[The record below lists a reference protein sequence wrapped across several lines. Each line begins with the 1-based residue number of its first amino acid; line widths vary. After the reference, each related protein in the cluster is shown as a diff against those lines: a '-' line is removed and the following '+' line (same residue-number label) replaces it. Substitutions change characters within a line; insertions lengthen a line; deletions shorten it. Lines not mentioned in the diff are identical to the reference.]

1 MVICNSINTHRGD
14 MMTESPSNSKGQ
26 MESEK
31 ESHINIPRNMPDSRK
46 RNTSIEQD
54 NFVL

>member
-1 MVICNSINTHRGD
+1 MIP
-14 MMTESPSNSKGQ
+14 ESPSNSKGQ
-26 MESEK
+26 MEGEK
-31 ESHINIPRNMPDSRK
+31 ESHINISRNMPDSRK

>member
-14 MMTESPSNSKGQ
+14 MVPESPSNSKGQ
-26 MESEK
+26 MEGEK
-31 ESHINIPRNMPDSRK
+31 ESHINTPKNMPDSRK
-46 RNTSIEQD
+46 INTSIEQD